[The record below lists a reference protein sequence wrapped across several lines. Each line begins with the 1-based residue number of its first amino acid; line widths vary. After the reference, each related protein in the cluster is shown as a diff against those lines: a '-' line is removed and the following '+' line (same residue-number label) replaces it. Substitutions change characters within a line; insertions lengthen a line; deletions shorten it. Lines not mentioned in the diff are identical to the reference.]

1 MDRGLWR
8 FTRHPNYFGD
18 ATLWWGFYL
27 IAAGA
32 GDGWLTIYSPLLM
45 TFILMRVSGVTLL
58 ERTLKAHEAR
68 IRGLHTPHQRLLPL
82 AAYPVEATL
91 RGRAGLPL
99 PKTGRIRNCHSEL
112 AGRGRA
118 VSGGGEES
126 PRLPYRRQLPPRPCY
141 NTIVKNSTN
150 TRPRVVIVGAGF
162 AGLRV
167 ARGLRGA
174 PVDVTVLDKHNY
186 HTFIPLLYQV
196 ATAGLEP
203 EAIAHPV
210 RRIVTAPNVR
220 FRLASVTGVD
230 LEQRRV
236 ITDAGDFPYDYLV
249 LAAGSV
255 TNFFG
260 LESVARHAA
269 TLRELDDAETVRD
282 RVLAS
287 FEAAAAE
294 KDRARRQALMTTV
307 IVGGGPTGVE
317 LAGALA
323 ELRRHVLPRDFPELD
338 ISHARIILLEASDRL
353 LDAMPERMQHK
364 ALQKLRE
371 MGVDVQLGARV
382 TDADELGVTLADGS
396 RIDAGAVV
404 WVAGLRASPLA
415 QALNAPLGAG
425 GRVPVS
431 SSLSLPDH
439 PEVYVIGDMAHA
451 GGRDSPPHP
460 MLAPV
465 AIQQGDLVAENI
477 LRQSEG
483 KRPRSFK
490 YKDPGTMVT
499 IGRASAVARVY
510 GIPVSGFVAWL
521 LWLTVHIVWLIGFR
535 NRALVLVNWAWNY
548 FTYERGVR
556 LIRRRR

>member
-1 MDRGLWR
+1 MAQ
-8 FTRHPNYFGD
+8 T
-18 ATLWWGFYL
+18 
-27 IAAGA
+27 
-32 GDGWLTIYSPLLM
+32 S
-45 TFILMRVSGVTLL
+45 
-58 ERTLKAHEAR
+58 EQAR
-68 IRGLHTPHQRLLPL
+68 RPH
-82 AAYPVEATL
+82 V
-91 RGRAGLPL
+91 
-99 PKTGRIRNCHSEL
+99 I
-112 AGRGRA
+112 
-118 VSGGGEES
+118 
-126 PRLPYRRQLPPRPCY
+126 
-141 NTIVKNSTN
+141 
-150 TRPRVVIVGAGF
+150 IVGAGF
-162 AGLRV
+162 GGLRV

-174 PVDVTVLDKHNY
+174 PVDVTILDKHNY

-210 RRIVTAPNVR
+210 RRIVAAPNVR
-220 FRLASVTGVD
+220 FRLAEVIGVD

-236 ITDAGDFPYDYLV
+236 ITDAGDLPYDFLV
-249 LAAGSV
+249 LAAGST

-282 RVLAS
+282 RVLSS

-294 KDRARRQALMTTV
+294 KSPARRRALMSTV
-307 IVGGGPTGVE
+307 LVGGGPTVVE

-338 ISHARIILLEASDRL
+338 VSQARILLLEASVRL
-353 LDAMPERMQHK
+353 LEAMPQRMQRK
-364 ALQKLRE
+364 ALEKLRG
-371 MGVDVQLGARV
+371 MGVEVQLGARV
-382 TDADELGVTLADGS
+382 TDADERGVTLSDGE
-396 RIDAGAVV
+396 RIDAATIV

-415 QALNAPLGAG
+415 QALDAPLGAA
-425 GRVPVS
+425 GRVIVS
-431 SSLSLPDH
+431 RSLELRDH
-439 PEVYVIGDMAHA
+439 PEVFVIGDIAHA
-451 GGRDSPPHP
+451 GGRDNPPHP

-465 AIQQGDLVAENI
+465 AIQQGDLVAEN
-477 LRQSEG
+477 LVRQTQG
-483 KRPRSFK
+483 RKPRAFT

-510 GIPVSGFVAWL
+510 GVPFSGFVAWL

>member
-1 MDRGLWR
+1 M
-8 FTRHPNYFGD
+8 
-18 ATLWWGFYL
+18 AQ
-27 IAAGA
+27 
-32 GDGWLTIYSPLLM
+32 
-45 TFILMRVSGVTLL
+45 IL
-58 ERTLKAHEAR
+58 E
-68 IRGLHTPHQRLLPL
+68 Q
-82 AAYPVEATL
+82 
-91 RGRAGLPL
+91 
-99 PKTGRIRNCHSEL
+99 
-112 AGRGRA
+112 
-118 VSGGGEES
+118 
-126 PRLPYRRQLPPRPCY
+126 Q
-141 NTIVKNSTN
+141 
-150 TRPRVVIVGAGF
+150 TRPRVIIVGAGF
-162 AGLRV
+162 GGLRV

-220 FRLASVTGVD
+220 FRLAEVTGVD

-236 ITDAGDFPYDYLV
+236 TTDGGDLPYDYLV

-260 LESVARHAA
+260 LESVAVHAA

-282 RVLAS
+282 RVLAA

-294 KDRARRQALMTTV
+294 PDPAHRRALMTTI

-338 ISHARIILLEASDRL
+338 VSQARILLLEASDRL
-353 LDAMPERMQHK
+353 LDAMPERMQRK
-364 ALQKLRE
+364 ALEKLRE
-371 MGVDVQLGARV
+371 MGVGVRLGARV
-382 TDADELGVTLADGS
+382 TDAHEGGVTLADGE
-396 RIDAGAVV
+396 RINAGAVV
-404 WVAGLRASPLA
+404 WVAGLRAAALA
-415 QALNAPLGAG
+415 QAINAPLGTA
-425 GRVPVS
+425 GRVIVS
-431 SSLSLPDH
+431 RSLNLPQR

-451 GGRDSPPHP
+451 GGRESPPHP

-465 AIQQGDLVAENI
+465 AIQQGDLVAQNI
-477 LRQSEG
+477 LRQTQG
-483 KRPRSFK
+483 KKPRPFK

-510 GIPVSGFVAWL
+510 GVPVSGFVAWL

>member
-1 MDRGLWR
+1 MAQI
-8 FTRHPNYFGD
+8 P
-18 ATLWWGFYL
+18 
-27 IAAGA
+27 
-32 GDGWLTIYSPLLM
+32 
-45 TFILMRVSGVTLL
+45 
-58 ERTLKAHEAR
+58 EREH
-68 IRGLHTPHQRLLPL
+68 
-82 AAYPVEATL
+82 
-91 RGRAGLPL
+91 
-99 PKTGRIRNCHSEL
+99 
-112 AGRGRA
+112 
-118 VSGGGEES
+118 
-126 PRLPYRRQLPPRPCY
+126 
-141 NTIVKNSTN
+141 
-150 TRPRVVIVGAGF
+150 RPRVIIVGAGF
-162 AGLRV
+162 GGLRV

-220 FRLASVTGVD
+220 FRLAEVTGVD
-230 LEQRRV
+230 LERRRV
-236 ITDAGDFPYDYLV
+236 TTDAGDLPYDFLV

-260 LESVARHAA
+260 LDSVASHAA
-269 TLRELDDAETVRD
+269 ALRELDDAETVRD
-282 RVLAS
+282 RVLSA
-287 FEAAAAE
+287 FEAAAAQ
-294 KDRARRQALMTTV
+294 KDPARRLALMTTV

-338 ISHARIILLEASDRL
+338 VIQARILLLEASDRL
-353 LDAMPERMQHK
+353 LEAMPERLQRK
-364 ALQKLRE
+364 ALEKLCE
-371 MGVDVQLGARV
+371 MGVDVQLSARV
-382 TDADELGVTLADGS
+382 TDADEGGVTLAGGEK
-396 RIDAGAVV
+396 INAGAVV

-415 QALNAPLGAG
+415 HALNTPLGTA
-425 GRVPVS
+425 GRVTVS
-431 SSLSLPDH
+431 RSLNLPER

-451 GGRDSPPHP
+451 GGRESAPHP

-477 LRQSEG
+477 LRQTQG
-483 KRPRSFK
+483 KKPRPFH

-499 IGRASAVARVY
+499 IGRASAIARVY
-510 GIPVSGFVAWL
+510 GVPISGFVAWL

>member
-1 MDRGLWR
+1 
-8 FTRHPNYFGD
+8 
-18 ATLWWGFYL
+18 
-27 IAAGA
+27 
-32 GDGWLTIYSPLLM
+32 
-45 TFILMRVSGVTLL
+45 
-58 ERTLKAHEAR
+58 
-68 IRGLHTPHQRLLPL
+68 
-82 AAYPVEATL
+82 
-91 RGRAGLPL
+91 
-99 PKTGRIRNCHSEL
+99 
-112 AGRGRA
+112 
-118 VSGGGEES
+118 
-126 PRLPYRRQLPPRPCY
+126 
-141 NTIVKNSTN
+141 VKNTTIPPS
-150 TRPRVVIVGAGF
+150 TRPRVIIVGAGF

-167 ARGLRGA
+167 ARRLRGA

-203 EAIAHPV
+203 KAIAHPV

-220 FRLASVTGVD
+220 FRLASVTAIG
-230 LEQRRV
+230 LERRHV
-236 ITDAGDFPYDYLV
+236 TADAGAFPYDYLV

-260 LESVARHAA
+260 LDSVAEHAA
-269 TLRELDDAETVRD
+269 TLRELDDAETIRD

-294 KDRARRQALMTTV
+294 PDPARRQALMTAI

-338 ISHARIILLEASDRL
+338 ISRARILLLEASDRL
-353 LDAMPERMQHK
+353 LEAMPQRMRRK
-364 ALQKLRE
+364 ALEKLRA
-371 MGVDVQLGARV
+371 MGVEVQLSARV
-382 TDADELGVTLADGS
+382 TDADERGVTLADGE

-415 QALNAPLGAG
+415 NALSDAPLGAA
-425 GRVPVS
+425 GRVLVAL
-431 SSLSLPDH
+431 SLNLPDH

-451 GGRDSPPHP
+451 GGRDNPPHP

-477 LRQSEG
+477 VRQTQG
-483 KRPRSFK
+483 KKPRAFH

-510 GIPVSGFVAWL
+510 GVPVSGFIAWL

>member
-1 MDRGLWR
+1 
-8 FTRHPNYFGD
+8 
-18 ATLWWGFYL
+18 
-27 IAAGA
+27 
-32 GDGWLTIYSPLLM
+32 
-45 TFILMRVSGVTLL
+45 
-58 ERTLKAHEAR
+58 
-68 IRGLHTPHQRLLPL
+68 
-82 AAYPVEATL
+82 
-91 RGRAGLPL
+91 
-99 PKTGRIRNCHSEL
+99 
-112 AGRGRA
+112 
-118 VSGGGEES
+118 
-126 PRLPYRRQLPPRPCY
+126 
-141 NTIVKNSTN
+141 VKNTTIAPS
-150 TRPRVVIVGAGF
+150 TRPHVIIVGAGF

-174 PVDVTVLDKHNY
+174 PVDVTVIDKHNY

-210 RRIVTAPNVR
+210 RRIVAAPNVR

-230 LEQRRV
+230 LQQRRV
-236 ITDAGDFPYDYLV
+236 TTDAGDFAYDYLV

-260 LESVARHAA
+260 LESVAEQAT

-282 RVLAS
+282 RVLSS

-294 KDRARRQALMTTV
+294 KSPARRRALMTTV
-307 IVGGGPTGVE
+307 LVGGGPTGVE

-338 ISHARIILLEASDRL
+338 VSQARILLLEASDRL
-353 LDAMPERMQHK
+353 LEAMPQRMQRK
-364 ALQKLRE
+364 AFEKLRS
-371 MGVDVQLGARV
+371 MGVEVQLGARV
-382 TDADELGVTLADGS
+382 TDADERGVTLSDGE
-396 RIDAGAVV
+396 RIDAAAIV

-415 QALNAPLGAG
+415 HALSDAPLGAA
-425 GRVPVS
+425 GRVIVS
-431 SSLSLPDH
+431 RSLNVPDH
-439 PEVYVIGDMAHA
+439 PEVFVIGDMAHA
-451 GGRDSPPHP
+451 GGRDNPPHP
-460 MLAPV
+460 MVAPV
-465 AIQQGDLVAENI
+465 AIQQGGLVAESI
-477 LRQSEG
+477 LRQTQG
-483 KRPRSFK
+483 KKPRAFH

-499 IGRASAVARVY
+499 IGRSSAVARVY
-510 GIPVSGFVAWL
+510 GVPFTGFVAWL

>member
-1 MDRGLWR
+1 MI
-8 FTRHPNYFGD
+8 
-18 ATLWWGFYL
+18 GF
-27 IAAGA
+27 
-32 GDGWLTIYSPLLM
+32 
-45 TFILMRVSGVTLL
+45 
-58 ERTLKAHEAR
+58 
-68 IRGLHTPHQRLLPL
+68 
-82 AAYPVEATL
+82 
-91 RGRAGLPL
+91 
-99 PKTGRIRNCHSEL
+99 
-112 AGRGRA
+112 
-118 VSGGGEES
+118 
-126 PRLPYRRQLPPRPCY
+126 
-141 NTIVKNSTN
+141 VKNGTN
-150 TRPRVVIVGAGF
+150 PVSMHPHPRVVIVGAGF
-162 AGLRV
+162 GGLRV

-174 PVDVTVLDKHNY
+174 PVDVTVIDKHNY

-220 FRLASVTGVD
+220 FRLAAVTEID
-230 LEQRRV
+230 LDQRRV
-236 ITDAGDFPYDYLV
+236 TTDAGDFPYDYLV

-260 LESVARHAA
+260 LDSVARHATA
-269 TLRELDDAETVRD
+269 LRELDDAETVRD
-282 RVLAS
+282 HVLAA
-287 FEAAAAE
+287 FEAAAGE
-294 KDRARRQALMTTV
+294 NDPARRLALMTTV

-338 ISHARIILLEASDRL
+338 VSQARILLVEASDRL
-353 LDAMPERMQHK
+353 LEALAERMQRK
-364 ALQKLRE
+364 ALEKLRE

-382 TDADELGVTLADGS
+382 TDADERGVTLADGE
-396 RIDAGAVV
+396 RIDAGAIV

-415 QALNAPLGAG
+415 QALNTPLGTA
-425 GRVPVS
+425 GRVTVS
-431 SSLSLPDH
+431 RLLDLPDH

-451 GGRDSPPHP
+451 GGHESPPHP

-465 AIQQGDLVAENI
+465 AIQQGDLVAQNI
-477 LRQSEG
+477 LRQTQG
-483 KRPRSFK
+483 KKPRAFK

-510 GIPVSGFVAWL
+510 GVPVSGFVAWL

>member
-1 MDRGLWR
+1 MAQIPE
-8 FTRHPNYFGD
+8 HPD
-18 ATLWWGFYL
+18 
-27 IAAGA
+27 
-32 GDGWLTIYSPLLM
+32 
-45 TFILMRVSGVTLL
+45 
-58 ERTLKAHEAR
+58 
-68 IRGLHTPHQRLLPL
+68 
-82 AAYPVEATL
+82 
-91 RGRAGLPL
+91 
-99 PKTGRIRNCHSEL
+99 
-112 AGRGRA
+112 
-118 VSGGGEES
+118 
-126 PRLPYRRQLPPRPCY
+126 
-141 NTIVKNSTN
+141 
-150 TRPRVVIVGAGF
+150 RPRVIIVGAGF
-162 AGLRV
+162 GGLRV

-210 RRIVTAPNVR
+210 RRSVTAPNVR
-220 FRLASVTGVD
+220 FRLAEVTGVD

-236 ITDAGDFPYDYLV
+236 TTDGGDLPYDYLV
-249 LAAGSV
+249 LAAGSA

-260 LESVARHAA
+260 LESIARHATA
-269 TLRELDDAETVRD
+269 LRNLDDAEDVRD
-282 RVLAS
+282 RVLAA

-294 KDRARRQALMTTV
+294 RDPARRRALMTII

-323 ELRRHVLPRDFPELD
+323 ELRRHVLPSDFPELD
-338 ISHARIILLEASDRL
+338 VSQARILLLEASDRL
-353 LDAMPERMQHK
+353 LEAMPERMQRK
-364 ALQKLRE
+364 ALEKLRE

-382 TDADELGVTLADGS
+382 TDADEGGVTLTDGA
-396 RIDAGAVV
+396 RVDAGAVV
-404 WVAGLRASPLA
+404 WVAGLRAAALA
-415 QALNAPLGAG
+415 QALNTPLGAA
-425 GRVPVS
+425 GRVIVS
-431 SSLSLPDH
+431 RSLTLPER

-451 GGRDSPPHP
+451 GGRVSPPHP

-477 LRQSEG
+477 LRQMEG
-483 KRPRSFK
+483 KKPKSFK

-510 GIPVSGFVAWL
+510 GVPVSGFVAWL

>member
-1 MDRGLWR
+1 
-8 FTRHPNYFGD
+8 
-18 ATLWWGFYL
+18 
-27 IAAGA
+27 
-32 GDGWLTIYSPLLM
+32 
-45 TFILMRVSGVTLL
+45 
-58 ERTLKAHEAR
+58 
-68 IRGLHTPHQRLLPL
+68 
-82 AAYPVEATL
+82 
-91 RGRAGLPL
+91 
-99 PKTGRIRNCHSEL
+99 
-112 AGRGRA
+112 
-118 VSGGGEES
+118 
-126 PRLPYRRQLPPRPCY
+126 
-141 NTIVKNSTN
+141 VKNSTS
-150 TRPRVVIVGAGF
+150 TPGSRPRVIIVGAGF

-220 FRLASVTGVD
+220 FRLAEVTGVD

-236 ITDAGDFPYDYLV
+236 TTDGGDLPYDYLV

-269 TLRELDDAETVRD
+269 ALRELDDAETVRD
-282 RVLAS
+282 RVLAA
-287 FEAAAAE
+287 FEAAAAQE
-294 KDRARRQALMTTV
+294 DANRRRALVTTV

-323 ELRRHVLPRDFPELD
+323 ELRRHVLPHDFPELD
-338 ISHARIILLEASDRL
+338 VSQARILLLEASDRL
-353 LDAMPERMQHK
+353 LEAMPERMQRN
-364 ALQKLRE
+364 ALEKLRA
-371 MGVDVQLGARV
+371 MGVEVRLNARV
-382 TDADELGVTLADGS
+382 TDADERGVTLADGS
-396 RIDAGAVV
+396 RIDSGAVV

-425 GRVPVS
+425 GRVVVS
-431 SSLSLPDH
+431 PSLNLTDN
-439 PEVYVIGDMAHA
+439 PEVYVIGDVAHA
-451 GGRDSPPHP
+451 GGWDNPPHP

-465 AIQQGDLVAENI
+465 AIQQGDLVAKNI
-477 LRQSEG
+477 LRQIEG
-483 KRPRSFK
+483 KKPRQFN

-510 GIPVSGFVAWL
+510 GVPVSGFLAWL

>member
-1 MDRGLWR
+1 
-8 FTRHPNYFGD
+8 
-18 ATLWWGFYL
+18 
-27 IAAGA
+27 
-32 GDGWLTIYSPLLM
+32 
-45 TFILMRVSGVTLL
+45 
-58 ERTLKAHEAR
+58 
-68 IRGLHTPHQRLLPL
+68 
-82 AAYPVEATL
+82 
-91 RGRAGLPL
+91 
-99 PKTGRIRNCHSEL
+99 
-112 AGRGRA
+112 
-118 VSGGGEES
+118 
-126 PRLPYRRQLPPRPCY
+126 
-141 NTIVKNSTN
+141 VKNSTN
-150 TRPRVVIVGAGF
+150 SRARPRVIIVGAGF

-220 FRLASVTGVD
+220 FRLAAVTGVD
-230 LEQRRV
+230 LEKRRV
-236 ITDAGDFPYDYLV
+236 ISDEGEFAYDYLV
-249 LAAGSV
+249 VAAGSV

-260 LESVARHAA
+260 LDSVARNAA

-294 KDRARRQALMTTV
+294 ADPHRRHSLMTTV

-338 ISHARIILLEASDRL
+338 ISRARILLLEASDRL
-353 LDAMPERMQHK
+353 LDAMPERMQRK

-371 MGVDVQLGARV
+371 MGVEVQLNARV
-382 TDADELGVTLADGS
+382 TDASERGVTPAHGA

-425 GRVPVS
+425 GRVVVS
-431 SSLSLPDH
+431 PSLSLPEH

-451 GGRDSPPHP
+451 GGRDTPPHP

-465 AIQQGDLVAENI
+465 AIQQGDVVAKNI
-477 LRQSEG
+477 LRQSGG
-483 KRPRSFK
+483 KKPRPFN

-499 IGRASAVARVY
+499 IGRASAVAKVY
-510 GIPVSGFVAWL
+510 GVPVSGFVAWL

>member
-1 MDRGLWR
+1 VVAARNASL
-8 FTRHPNYFGD
+8 FGKN
-18 ATLWWGFYL
+18 A
-27 IAAGA
+27 
-32 GDGWLTIYSPLLM
+32 SP
-45 TFILMRVSGVTLL
+45 S
-58 ERTLKAHEAR
+58 
-68 IRGLHTPHQRLLPL
+68 
-82 AAYPVEATL
+82 
-91 RGRAGLPL
+91 
-99 PKTGRIRNCHSEL
+99 
-112 AGRGRA
+112 
-118 VSGGGEES
+118 
-126 PRLPYRRQLPPRPCY
+126 CY
-141 NTIVKNSTN
+141 NGIVKNSTN
-150 TRPRVVIVGAGF
+150 QPNRPRVVVVGAGF

-210 RRIVTAPNVR
+210 RRIVTAPNIR

-236 ITDAGDFPYDYLV
+236 ITDAGDFHYDYLV
-249 LAAGSV
+249 LAAGSI
-255 TNFFG
+255 TSFFG

-323 ELRRHVLPRDFPELD
+323 ELRRHVLPRDFPELH
-338 ISHARIILLEASDRL
+338 IGHARILLLEASNHVL
-353 LDAMPERMQHK
+353 ETMPERMQRK
-364 ALQKLRE
+364 ALEKLRE
-371 MGVDVQLGARV
+371 MGVDVQLNARV
-382 TDADELGVTLADGS
+382 TDADERGVTLADGV

-415 QALNAPLGAG
+415 QALDAPLGAG
-425 GRVPVS
+425 GRVVVS
-431 SSLSLPDH
+431 PSLSLPNH
-439 PEVYVIGDMAHA
+439 PEVYIIGDMAHA

-477 LRQSEG
+477 LRQTRAQ
-483 KRPRSFK
+483 KPRAFK

-510 GIPVSGFVAWL
+510 GVPVSGFIAWL

>member
-1 MDRGLWR
+1 LAKYD
-8 FTRHPNYFGD
+8 D
-18 ATLWWGFYL
+18 AAWYN
-27 IAAGA
+27 
-32 GDGWLTIYSPLLM
+32 
-45 TFILMRVSGVTLL
+45 
-58 ERTLKAHEAR
+58 R
-68 IRGLHTPHQRLLPL
+68 IVKKGTNRP
-82 AAYPVEATL
+82 
-91 RGRAGLPL
+91 
-99 PKTGRIRNCHSEL
+99 
-112 AGRGRA
+112 AGRPS
-118 VSGGGEES
+118 V
-126 PRLPYRRQLPPRPCY
+126 
-141 NTIVKNSTN
+141 I
-150 TRPRVVIVGAGF
+150 IVGAGF
-162 AGLRV
+162 GGLRV

-220 FRLASVTGVD
+220 FRLAEVTGVD
-230 LEQRRV
+230 LERRRV
-236 ITDAGDFPYDYLV
+236 TTDGGVLTYDFLV

-269 TLRELDDAETVRD
+269 TLRELDEAETVRD

-294 KDRARRQALMTTV
+294 EDLDRKGALMTTV

-323 ELRRHVLPRDFPELD
+323 ELHRHVLPRDFPELD
-338 ISHARIILLEASDRL
+338 VRNAHILLLEASDRL
-353 LDAMPERMQHK
+353 LEAMSERMQRK

-382 TDADELGVTLADGS
+382 TDADEGGVTLQDGR

-404 WVAGLRASPLA
+404 WVAGMRASPLA
-415 QALNAPLGAG
+415 QALNIPLSAG
-425 GRVPVS
+425 GRVAVAP
-431 SSLSLPDH
+431 SLNLSEC

-451 GGRDSPPHP
+451 GAPGSAGYP

-465 AIQQGDLVAENI
+465 AIQQGDLVAANI
-477 LRQSEG
+477 LRQTEG
-483 KRPRSFK
+483 MKPLPFD

-510 GIPVSGFVAWL
+510 GVPVSGFLAWL

-535 NRALVLVNWAWNY
+535 NRALVLVDWAWNY

-556 LIRRRR
+556 LIRRRP